1 LRNISLLALL
11 ALSLERI
18 YCKHWGITS
27 EGAIYQCRSVVDQP
41 GMRAQ
46 LLGNAL
52 RCFEDR
58 MEAVIRRQ
66 LFSAKPQNVRMD
78 AA

>member
-1 LRNISLLALL
+1 
-11 ALSLERI
+11 
-18 YCKHWGITS
+18 
-27 EGAIYQCRSVVDQP
+27 
-41 GMRAQ
+41 MRAQ